1 MTMPADVDVIVASE
15 EIDGPS
21 SYVSWTPVV
30 IGALVTTALSSIML
44 AFAVSVGLGVSSAAP
59 TWRDASASLALLSG
73 LYLIIQAVI
82 SFGVGGYIAGRARTG
97 VVTTLDPDATE
108 RRDGLHGLAAWAL
121 AVVLGTVLAAL
132 VGSAALT
139 RSNSP
144 NVTPARTSA
153 AEPLLSLELDR
164 LFRPVRRP
172 ANVDLAEARAEAGRI
187 LLTASSHTGM
197 TTEDRAYLIQLVTNT
212 TGLAGP
218 DAERRA
224 DTTIVNAKTAIAR
237 SRRSGVIVSFSV
249 AAALLIGAAVS
260 WAAACAGGRHR
271 DGEPMPEWMSTGMT
285 ARTRGLP

>member
-15 EIDGPS
+15 EIDEPS

-30 IGALVTTALSSIML
+30 IGALVATALSSIML

-97 VVTTLDPDATE
+97 VVSTLDPDITE

-121 AVVLGTVLAAL
+121 AVVLGAILAAL
-132 VGSAALT
+132 IGSAALT
-139 RSNSP
+139 RSNAASIS
-144 NVTPARTSA
+144 PARTSA
-153 AEPLLSLELDR
+153 AEPMLSLDLDR
-164 LFRPVRRP
+164 MFRPARRP
-172 ANVDLAEARAEAGRI
+172 ANVDVAEARAEAGRI
-187 LLTASSHTGM
+187 LLTTSSHAGITA
-197 TTEDRAYLIQLVTNT
+197 EDRAYLIQLVTNT

-224 DTTIVNAKTAIAR
+224 DTAIVNAKTAIAR
-237 SRRSGVIVSFSV
+237 SRRSGVIVAFSV
-249 AAALLIGAAVS
+249 ATALLIGAAVA
-260 WAAACAGGRHR
+260 WAAAAAGGRHR
-271 DGEPMPEWMSTGMT
+271 DGEPLPDWMNSGMT
-285 ARTRGLP
+285 ARKRGLP